1 MSYHTGGMRTTMG
14 RTMSR
19 RTNVPRTRRTT
30 TPRRGRMMNGNGRM
44 MNGSGTLGVRR
55 TAGQFGR
62 GTVQRP
68 GPIVRGGRTQPVMNR
83 TQARGMMTSGIGNHG
98 FRGVDRFGRNT

>member
-30 TPRRGRMMNGNGRM
+30 TPRRGRMMNGTGARGNM
-44 MNGSGTLGVRR
+44 R

-62 GTVQRP
+62 GGLVRRTALRST
-68 GPIVRGGRTQPVMNR
+68 PIVRGGRTRSFQSNIVIVS
-83 TQARGMMTSGIGNHG
+83 QAKLN
-98 FRGVDRFGRNT
+98 